1 MMENFKESCAMAI
14 LEDYPTIL
22 IDNYDYN
29 VL

>member
-1 MMENFKESCAMAI
+1 MENFKESCGMAI
-14 LEDYPTIL
+14 LEEIPTIL